1 MERSAV
7 RPSGIRHLRLKVG
20 LLLTLVPLGILT
32 LTGYALNA
40 RGVFDP
46 SRRFVLTAAAVDGVD
61 MGMPVTV
68 SGFPIGTVS
77 GLGLSENAEAWIEIT
92 VREKDARWLRTTTR
106 FSLSRPL
113 VGGAKILADTR
124 NMQDPPL
131 PPGSRRE
138 LIVEDA
144 TRDIPVVLAKVNDIL
159 TNVSR
164 ITGTDSTLDR
174 SLTHLETVTARMA
187 GPQGVL
193 EGLTGNADSA
203 NQLLR
208 SLDQMH
214 TLAVTLNG
222 VARRMDRL
230 LANADTRVLGR
241 DGVADEA
248 RKAMVQLNAGL
259 VELRGSIVKLD
270 AGLDNARAA
279 TGDMK
284 AISASAREATT
295 DLVAV
300 RADVEASLAKTHQML
315 RELNR
320 KWPFAR
326 DSALTLP

>member
-20 LLLTLVPLGILT
+20 VLLTLVPLGILA
-32 LTGYALNA
+32 LTGYALHA
-40 RGVFDP
+40 RGVFEP
-46 SRRFVLTAAAVDGVD
+46 SLRFMLTAEAVDGVD
-61 MGMPVTV
+61 IGMPVTV
-68 SGFPIGTVS
+68 SGFPVGTVS
-77 GLGLSENAEAWIEIT
+77 GMGLSDNAEAWIEIT
-92 VREKDARWLRTTTR
+92 VREKDSRWLRTTTT

-113 VGGAKILADTR
+113 VGGATIRANTR
-124 NMQDPPL
+124 HMSDPLL
-131 PPGSRRE
+131 PAGAKRA
-138 LIVEDA
+138 LVVEDA
-144 TRDIPVVLAKVNDIL
+144 TRDIPVVLARVNDIL
-159 TNVSR
+159 GNVSR
-164 ITGTDSTLDR
+164 ITGHDSTLDR
-174 SLTHLETVTARMA
+174 SLANLETVTSRMA

-203 NQLLR
+203 TQLLK
-208 SLDQMH
+208 SLDQLH
-214 TLAVTLNG
+214 TLTVTLNG
-222 VARRMDRL
+222 VARRMDRV

-259 VELRGSIVKLD
+259 VDLRGSIVKLD
-270 AGLDNARAA
+270 AGLENARAA
-279 TGDMK
+279 TGDIK

-295 DLVAV
+295 DLVAL
-300 RADVEASLAKTHQML
+300 RAEVDASLAKTHQML